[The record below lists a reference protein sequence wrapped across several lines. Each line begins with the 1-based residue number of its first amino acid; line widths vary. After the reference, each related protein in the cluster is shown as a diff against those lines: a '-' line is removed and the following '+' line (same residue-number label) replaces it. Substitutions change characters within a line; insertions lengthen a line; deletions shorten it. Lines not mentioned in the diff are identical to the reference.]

1 MAASRVYME
10 DLEGPG
16 QRGIFLLLP
25 EGAFLQTVFAQFSS
39 QRHIP
44 DSLAV
49 QRINKDYGENTF
61 IFFEVTIVILI
72 TSECRHR

>member
-1 MAASRVYME
+1 MGTLTSKK
-10 DLEGPG
+10 
-16 QRGIFLLLP
+16 
-25 EGAFLQTVFAQFSS
+25 GAQKAHVFAQFSS

-72 TSECRHR
+72 SSERRHR